1 MKNIKASAIHGIMRL
16 FAMFPLKVHYFF
28 ADIIAFFL
36 EKVICYRQAV
46 VYTNLARSFPGLQP
60 GELKQIAHDFYVHMA
75 EIIVE
80 AIWFG
85 GCDLERVRK
94 ARIVEMANVEVID
107 ELYRKSPSVAVFY
120 SHCGNWELLGG
131 LMAYNY
137 DDSVHSPFT
146 GGNTFVVYKELRNP
160 LWNEILYRNRIAPMP
175 GFNGLVE
182 SSSILRFCIRH
193 RQEKNLYHMAMDQFP
208 YEVAH
213 DVGLF
218 LNQRTKGMLGGIGL
232 AQRLGFAAVY
242 MKYVRT
248 GRGHYR
254 IEYVKICDDAS
265 QMSQDDLLRRYYE
278 LLEEEIIETPAN
290 WLWSHKRWK

>member
-1 MKNIKASAIHGIMRL
+1 
-16 FAMFPLKVHYFF
+16 
-28 ADIIAFFL
+28 
-36 EKVICYRQAV
+36 
-46 VYTNLARSFPGLQP
+46 
-60 GELKQIAHDFYVHMA
+60 
-75 EIIVE
+75 
-80 AIWFG
+80 
-85 GCDLERVRK
+85 
-94 ARIVEMANVEVID
+94 
-107 ELYRKSPSVAVFY
+107 
-120 SHCGNWELLGG
+120 
-131 LMAYNY
+131 MAYNY

-193 RQEKNLYHMAMDQFP
+193 RQEK
-208 YEVAH
+208 
-213 DVGLF
+213 
-218 LNQRTKGMLGGIGL
+218 LGGIGL